1 MGHTPDTLQA
11 LIGRLKENGSHGMAA
26 ALGGVHDA
34 LADLG
39 LAKGGTSQADDIAK
53 GDAVVVDV
61 AGDAVSGTS
70 QIVVEDTGLKPD
82 ERPGFDDLGA
92 IAASGADLVAKGD
105 GEESDP
111 DTEEAGGEDSDDMA
125 KGCGGDVAKGTAA
138 DDAPALN
145 QVALEAS
152 DLLKGFTDMQAMLVT
167 SQAMLAAA
175 QEEGALLKGKVD
187 ALQVE
192 MQTRMSDLT
201 TLVRDLA
208 ESQAAIAKGAQER
221 ELRVASAIEGIAKG
235 VGEHYLLDRAAMAD
249 SAGVSGFPSG
259 KGRTGRFDGDTVER
273 FSDGDLLKGVS
284 QRILTDAEFS
294 RYRGTGVG
302 PAGTFS
308 DDPARHEFIVAR
320 LRNLQV
326 RGDT

>member
-1 MGHTPDTLQA
+1 MGHTPDSLQA
-11 LIGRLKENGSHGMAA
+11 LIGRLKDNGSHGMAA

-39 LAKGGTSQADDIAK
+39 LAKGGAAQTDDIAK

-61 AGDAVSGTS
+61 AGDAVTGTS
-70 QIVVEDTGLKPD
+70 QILVEDTGLKPD

-92 IAASGADLVAKGD
+92 IAASGADLVAKGG

-111 DTEEAGGEDSDDMA
+111 DTEEAEGENGDDMA
-125 KGCGGDVAKGTAA
+125 KGCGQDVAKAAAA
-138 DDAPALN
+138 DDGPALDR
-145 QVALEAS
+145 VALEAS
-152 DLLKGFTDMQAMLVT
+152 DLLKGFTDMQAML
-167 SQAMLAAA
+167 AAS
-175 QEEGALLKGKVD
+175 QEESALLKGKVD
-187 ALQVE
+187 ALQVDL
-192 MQTRMSDLT
+192 QARMSDLT
-201 TLVRDLA
+201 ALVRGLA
-208 ESQAAIAKGAQER
+208 ETQEAIAKGAQER

-259 KGRTGRFDGDTVER
+259 KGRTGRFDADTTER
-273 FSDGDLLKGVS
+273 FSDQDLLKGVS

-302 PAGTFS
+302 PAGSFS
-308 DDPARHEFIVAR
+308 DDPARHESIVTR